1 MQLILYPLIIFVI
14 AFLVQLLFIIKKAK
28 NSTNIK
34 IAIKLFV
41 ALLIAAIIGIITFY
55 GLGFAVLASLQEAR

>member
-14 AFLVQLLFIIKKAK
+14 VFLVQLVFILKKAK

-34 IAIKLFV
+34 IALKLFV
-41 ALLIAAIIGIITFY
+41 ALIISALIGIISFY
-55 GLGFAVLASLQEAR
+55 GLGFAVLASLQEGR

>member
-14 AFLVQLLFIIKKAK
+14 VFLVQLLFIIKKAK

-41 ALLIAAIIGIITFY
+41 VLIISAIIGIISFY
-55 GLGFAVLASLQEAR
+55 GLGFAVLASLQEGR

>member
-14 AFLVQLLFIIKKAK
+14 VFLVQLVFILKKAK

-41 ALLIAAIIGIITFY
+41 VLIISAIIGIISFY
-55 GLGFAVLASLQEAR
+55 G

>member
-14 AFLVQLLFIIKKAK
+14 VFLVQLVFILKKAK

-34 IAIKLFV
+34 IAIKLLV
-41 ALLIAAIIGIITFY
+41 ALIISAIIGIISFY
-55 GLGFAVLASLQEAR
+55 ELGFAVLVSLQEGR

>member
-55 GLGFAVLASLQEAR
+55 GLGFAVLASLQEGR

>member
-14 AFLVQLLFIIKKAK
+14 VFLVQLVFILKKAK

-34 IAIKLFV
+34 IAIKLLV
-41 ALLIAAIIGIITFY
+41 ALIISASIGIISFY
-55 GLGFAVLASLQEAR
+55 GLGFAVLTSLQEGR

>member
-14 AFLVQLLFIIKKAK
+14 VFLVQLVFILKKAK

-34 IAIKLFV
+34 IALKLLV
-41 ALLIAAIIGIITFY
+41 ALIISTLIGIILFY
-55 GLGFAVLASLQEAR
+55 GFSFAVLSALIEGH

>member
-14 AFLVQLLFIIKKAK
+14 VFLVQLVFILKKAK

-41 ALLIAAIIGIITFY
+41 ALIISAIIGIILFY
-55 GLGFAVLASLQEAR
+55 GLGFAVLVSLQEGR

>member
-14 AFLVQLLFIIKKAK
+14 VFLVQLVFILKKAK

-34 IAIKLFV
+34 LAIKLLV
-41 ALLIAAIIGIITFY
+41 ALIISAIIGIISFY
-55 GLGFAVLASLQEAR
+55 GLGFAVLASLQEGR

>member
-14 AFLVQLLFIIKKAK
+14 VFLVQLIFIIKKEK

-41 ALLIAAIIGIITFY
+41 ALLIATIIGIIAFY
-55 GLGFAVLASLQEAR
+55 GLGFAVLASLQEGR

>member
-14 AFLVQLLFIIKKAK
+14 VFLVQLLFIIKKAK

-41 ALLIAAIIGIITFY
+41 ALLIAAIIGIISFY
-55 GLGFAVLASLQEAR
+55 GFGFAVLASLQEGR

>member
-55 GLGFAVLASLQEAR
+55 GLRFAVLASLQEAR

>member
-14 AFLVQLLFIIKKAK
+14 VFLVQLLFIIKKAK

-55 GLGFAVLASLQEAR
+55 GLGFAVLASLQEGR

>member
-14 AFLVQLLFIIKKAK
+14 VFLVQLVFILKKAK

-41 ALLIAAIIGIITFY
+41 VLIISAIIGIISFY
-55 GLGFAVLASLQEAR
+55 GLGFAVLASLQEGR

>member
-14 AFLVQLLFIIKKAK
+14 IFLVQLVFILKKAK

-34 IAIKLFV
+34 IALKLLR
-41 ALLIAAIIGIITFY
+41 ALIVSVIIGIIAFY
-55 GLGFAVLASLQEAR
+55 GLGFAVLTSLQEGR